1 LVDNDYSVAV
11 IGPLHFRATR
21 ISFSTMASF
30 AESSDKRDLFG
41 GAIETSL
48 RAEYAD
54 VSDVR
59 QVPDHQEVF
68 IHKDNEVSII
78 VELLQYDDELP
89 DTLVALRHYYDDLV
103 EVNEA
108 TENKVLNEAV
118 LSAEDSFL
126 PNLDKDVVKMAVV
139 GKQTVGKFRTRPGM
153 QVDHI
158 YLVFILVRLVSVGTE
173 LFISMNI
180 PSAAILPPQ
189 KEGAEPLS
197 EEVENAA
204 LLELE
209 SRMNVQ
215 QLLDSSAYQSEDVQ
229 DSLGT
234 CFKDLRTLLSN
245 FKINDWSLFGG
256 EDPSGTD
263 FSQYLV

>member
-1 LVDNDYSVAV
+1 
-11 IGPLHFRATR
+11 
-21 ISFSTMASF
+21 MASF
-30 AESSDKRDLFG
+30 SESSDKRDLFG
-41 GAIETSL
+41 GAIKANLKSV
-48 RAEYAD
+48 YAD

-89 DTLVALRHYYDDLV
+89 DTLIALRHYYDDLV

-108 TENKVLNEAV
+108 SDNEVLNEAIF
-118 LSAEDSFL
+118 SPEDALL
-126 PNLDKDVVKMAVV
+126 PHLDKDVVKMAVI
-139 GKQTVGKFRTRPGM
+139 GKQTVGKFKTRPGM

-158 YLVFILVRLVSVGTE
+158 YLVFILVRLASVGTE

-180 PSAAILPPQ
+180 PSAAILP
-189 KEGAEPLS
+189 KLKDGTEPLS
-197 EEVENAA
+197 EEAQASA

-215 QLLDSSAYQSEDVQ
+215 QLLELSASKAEDAQ
-229 DSLGT
+229 DDLDV
-234 CFKDLRTLLSN
+234 CFADIRGLLSS
-245 FKINDWSLFGG
+245 FAIEDWSLFGG
-256 EDPSGTD
+256 GDPSDTD
-263 FSQYLV
+263 YSQYLV